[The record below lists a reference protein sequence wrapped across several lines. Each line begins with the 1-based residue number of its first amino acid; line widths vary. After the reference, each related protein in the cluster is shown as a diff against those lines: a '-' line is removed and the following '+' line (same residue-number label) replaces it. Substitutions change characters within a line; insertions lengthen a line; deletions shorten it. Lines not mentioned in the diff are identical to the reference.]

1 MKINSNLFILLAL
14 TSGLYSC
21 KCNKMIEKTQ
31 EVKQVQV
38 LKTNPDEKMAAETMP
53 FTIDTVW
60 IENLMLHTL
69 ITYTGEKT
77 DVAFSMVFN
86 GAWLKSYPPKAY
98 LNIIPGV
105 AATEGKKQVKHH
117 LIFDLKPLSDANPY
131 FEVYVT
137 GYKQGFRIGGE

>member
-1 MKINSNLFILLAL
+1 MKIHAKLLVILAVA
-14 TSGLYSC
+14 TGLISC
-21 KCNKMIEKTQ
+21 KCNKMVEKQ
-31 EVKQVQV
+31 QDIKQVQV
-38 LKTNPDEKMAAETMP
+38 IKTAPGEKAEVETLP

-60 IENLMLHTL
+60 VEGFTLHTM

-77 DVAFSMVFN
+77 DIGFSMVFN

-98 LNIIPGV
+98 LNIVPT
-105 AATEGKKQVKHH
+105 AASTEGKKQVKHH
-117 LIFDLKPLSDANPY
+117 LIFDLTPLSSGNPY

>member
-1 MKINSNLFILLAL
+1 MKIHAKLLVLLAI
-14 TSGLYSC
+14 TAGLFSC
-21 KCNKMIEKTQ
+21 KCHKMIEKQ
-31 EVKQVQV
+31 QDIKQVQV
-38 LKTNPDEKMAAETMP
+38 IKTLPGETIAPKTLP

-60 IENLMLHTL
+60 VEGLTLHTM

-77 DVAFSMVFN
+77 DVDFAMVFN

-98 LNIIPGV
+98 LNIVPTV
-105 AATEGKKQVKHH
+105 ATTEGKKLVKYH
-117 LIFDLKPLSDANPY
+117 LVFDLTPLSSGNPY

>member
-1 MKINSNLFILLAL
+1 MKIYGKSLLLLAVAA
-14 TSGLYSC
+14 GLCSC
-21 KCNKMIEKTQ
+21 KCNKMVEKSQ
-31 EVKQVQV
+31 ETKMVQV
-38 LKTNPDEKMAAETMP
+38 IKMTSGEKMAAETIP

-60 IENLMLHTL
+60 VENLTLHTL

-77 DVAFSMVFN
+77 DVEFSMVFN

-98 LNIIPGV
+98 LNIVPGV
-105 AATEGKKQVKHH
+105 ATAEGKKQVKHH
-117 LIFDLKPLSDANPY
+117 LIFDLKPLSDGNPF